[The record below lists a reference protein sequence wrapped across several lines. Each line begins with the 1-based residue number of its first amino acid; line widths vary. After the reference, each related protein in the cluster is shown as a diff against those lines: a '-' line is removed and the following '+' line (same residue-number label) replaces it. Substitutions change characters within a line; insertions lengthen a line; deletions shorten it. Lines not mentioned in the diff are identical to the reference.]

1 MVQARTLRDAYNN
14 ADPVQPLPAG
24 DVRYVDCTPV
34 RGNEDIVSQM
44 LKKILWSESRF
55 TAQLFI
61 GHRGCGKSTE
71 LLRLQARLEEA
82 GYIVLYFE
90 SDDDLDLND
99 IEYTDLLLAIAQ
111 RLVSDLEIKGIRVRD
126 SLLNEV
132 EAWCN
137 EVFYTEEQRKEV
149 GRELATEAELGIG
162 LPKELPLVARLLA
175 RVTAQVKTGRTV
187 KTEIRR
193 KLDSQVSQLIANVNL
208 LLRDI
213 HAKILKKGQ
222 QGLVLIVDNLDRIV
236 FRDLGNG
243 RTSHTAF
250 YVEHGEQLR
259 DLNCHLIYTVPIS
272 LMYSDRATVVQSIFP
287 DCHVLPMIKV
297 CDRENRPYQPGLDHL
312 RDMLAARVDLDTLCT
327 PDAVTYLCEAS
338 GGHPRDLMFMVRQA
352 CVYAPSD
359 VWPRPITLDVIKR
372 AEAQLV
378 ATYSRMIPEA
388 HYNLLAHV
396 HMTKQVQ
403 ADEAHELM
411 LYNLS
416 VLEYINGTPP
426 WHDVHPAVR
435 KLPKFQAALQE
446 ERAKTGLVVQN
457 V

>member
-1 MVQARTLRDAYNN
+1 MSHAHTLRDAYNN

-24 DVRYVDCTPV
+24 DPRYVDCTPV
-34 RGNEDIVSQM
+34 RGNEDVVSQM
-44 LKKILWSESRF
+44 LKKILWAESRF
-55 TAQLFI
+55 TAQLFT

-82 GYIVLYFE
+82 GYVVLYFE

-99 IEYTDLLLAIAQ
+99 IEHTDLLLTIA
-111 RLVSDLEIKGIRVRD
+111 RRVVSDLDKKGFRL
-126 SLLNEV
+126 SEGLLKEV
-132 EAWCN
+132 EAWFN
-137 EVFYTEEQRKEV
+137 EVLYSEEQRREIE
-149 GRELATEAELGIG
+149 RELQAEAELGIG

-175 RVTAQVKTGRTV
+175 RVTGQIKTGRTV

-193 KLDSQVSQLIANVNL
+193 KLDPQISQLIGNVNL
-208 LLRDI
+208 LLRAV
-213 HAKILKKGQ
+213 HAQIRKKGQ

-236 FRDLGNG
+236 FRDLENG

-259 DLNCHLIYTVPIS
+259 ELDCHLIYTVPIS

-297 CDRENRPYQPGLDHL
+297 HDRENIPCAPGLTHL
-312 RDMLAARVDLDTLCT
+312 RDILDARIDLDTLCT

-352 CVYAPSD
+352 CVYAPGD

-372 AEAQLV
+372 AEAQLI
-378 ATYSRMIPEA
+378 ATYSRMIPET
-388 HYNLLAHV
+388 HYPFLARV
-396 HMTKQVQ
+396 HITKQVQ
-403 ADEAHELM
+403 SDESHELM

-416 VLEYINGTPP
+416 VLEYINGMPP

-446 ERAKTGLVVQN
+446 ERAKTGLVV
-457 V
+457 